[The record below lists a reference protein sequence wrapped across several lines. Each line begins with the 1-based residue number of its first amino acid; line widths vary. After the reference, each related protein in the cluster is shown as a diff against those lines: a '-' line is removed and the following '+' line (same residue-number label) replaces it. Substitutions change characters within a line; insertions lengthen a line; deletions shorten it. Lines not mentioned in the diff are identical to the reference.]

1 MVELG
6 LVGLYLAEVAI
17 VEIATILEI
26 SVAEDNHT
34 ASTVPHREVLARF
47 IEIER
52 GENISDG
59 DTCGVALT
67 QTVYVDPIRSAIGQ
81 VGGLRHGI
89 SVASLESGLAHR
101 HWLDAAA
108 SQLLVHVI
116 ALQLRGSRC
125 VLGLLLGARAART
138 SCRPHLNRMRL
149 RLLLK

>member
-26 SVAEDNHT
+26 CVAKDNHAT
-34 ASTVPHREVLARF
+34 ASVPHREVLARF

-52 GENISDG
+52 GENVSDG

-67 QTVYVDPIRSAIGQ
+67 QTVYVDPVRRAIGQ

-89 SVASLESGLAHR
+89 SVASLEPGLSHR
-101 HWLDAAA
+101 HRLDAAA
-108 SQLLVHVI
+108 SQLLVHMI
-116 ALQLRGSRC
+116 ALQL
-125 VLGLLLGARAART
+125 
-138 SCRPHLNRMRL
+138 
-149 RLLLK
+149 